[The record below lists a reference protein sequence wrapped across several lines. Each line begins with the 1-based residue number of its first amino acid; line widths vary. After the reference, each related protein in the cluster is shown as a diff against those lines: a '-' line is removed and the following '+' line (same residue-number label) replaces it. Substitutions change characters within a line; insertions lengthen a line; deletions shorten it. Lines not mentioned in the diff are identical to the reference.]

1 MKLLVCVCVWTVVHR
16 VHVNPWQMFQKL
28 PKGHPSAVCEQSEA
42 LKQSSKHVSNRKN
55 QPKSWSHMHW
65 PFSSIPSTPSVE
77 KLGENPTCHTERT
90 RTRYKNQ
97 CKIESK
103 QCIMSSQPGVG
114 TARTLSF
121 HSAGLARAIPGKHFN
136 PWSQPH
142 PSTLAKGKTHLRLA
156 MVGWILFFFQSFAIL
171 KLTIIQESWISK
183 LAESQNLKI
192 RLVDPQLFN
201 LPTCGSTKISNS
213 TFQILWIHNFR
224 YQNFVDP
231 QNFKVTLVDPQNFK
245 NQCFSKKIEENRG
258 ELSPFFLM
266 FEKMLKFSIEF
277 DDFSNG
283 ASIAKP
289 NTVPMFFVFF
299 RFPIESIFW
308 LFSMI
313 IFGR

>member
-1 MKLLVCVCVWTVVHR
+1 MTPTQWKLLGPEGQPNETARMCVCELWCIVCMWTHGKCFKSCLRAIRLRFANKVRHWSN
-16 VHVNPWQMFQKL
+16 H
-28 PKGHPSAVCEQSEA
+28 QSMSPIA
-42 LKQSSKHVSNRKN
+42 KK

-142 PSTLAKGKTHLRLA
+142 PSTLAEGKTHLGLA
-156 MVGWILFFFQSFAIL
+156 MVGWILIFFQSFAIL
-171 KLTIIQESWISK
+171 KLTIIQESSISK

-201 LPTCGSTKISNS
+201 LPTCGSTKTSNS
-213 TFQILWIHNFR
+213 TFQILWIHKLASWKV
-224 YQNFVDP
+224 VDP

-245 NQCFSKKIEENRG
+245 NQCFFTKKNRR
-258 ELSPFFLM
+258 
-266 FEKMLKFSIEF
+266 K
-277 DDFSNG
+277 
-283 ASIAKP
+283 
-289 NTVPMFFVFF
+289 
-299 RFPIESIFW
+299 
-308 LFSMI
+308 
-313 IFGR
+313 

>member
-97 CKIESK
+97 CKIKSK

-258 ELSPFFLM
+258 ELSHFFLM

-299 RFPIESIFW
+299 DFQVN
-308 LFSMI
+308 LF
-313 IFGR
+313 FDFFLW